1 MTDKEAFKIGFL
13 MKCAEEGLTPSQVE
27 ERITHRVEMIKK
39 AESVAMVKKADSNS
53 PGLVGTGWDVLK
65 TMLGHAWPLAVAAPW
80 VAGGVGG
87 YALSKAQDD
96 VYDVDEAKK
105 REEIA
110 EYYRAIDQLNR
121 ASRTKR
127 LEFS

>member
-1 MTDKEAFKIGFL
+1 MTNKEAFKIGFL

-27 ERITHRVEMIKK
+27 ERITQKVEMIKK
-39 AESVAMVKKADSNS
+39 AENVAMVKKADPDSR
-53 PGLVGTGWDVLK
+53 GLVGTGYDALK
-65 TMLGHAWPLAVAAPW
+65 TILGKAWPLAVAAPW
-80 VAGGVGG
+80 VVGGVGG

-96 VYDVDEAKK
+96 IYSVEEAKK

-121 ASRTKR
+121 ANRTKR
-127 LEFS
+127 IEFS